1 MENPKTFGFQIFVR
15 SNMRFKK
22 EGAYA
27 NAVAKDDGLF
37 AENGSALLIMQLT
50 KAEQDEFNGK
60 KKAKKKSKTESAPK
74 EKGMLGK
81 LKDKIKG

>member
-1 MENPKTFGFQIFVR
+1 
-15 SNMRFKK
+15 MRFKK

-60 KKAKKKSKTESAPK
+60 KKAKKVAKK
-74 EKGMLGK
+74 KGK
-81 LKDKIKG
+81 K